1 MLLAPF
7 LDVLGP
13 TGPVLRPAGDDYEIM
28 IRGAGGAGGR
38 CRIRLMELHTG
49 KSAGKRVAFFYKT
62 SMVPHSH
69 DRYSYGAAMFD
80 ENLAPE
86 VAQRWIAY
94 LESGFDPSGIPP
106 EVRRALT
113 FELPDFEPVR
123 DEPGMVPGPSLQVSE
138 AAAGARMGDAPARRL
153 NAGEL
158 EVDLFCRGIRIDPS
172 CVLEDD
178 ARAFS
183 RTRAGLGSGLELVLP
198 GPLKDVWLNVPV
210 EEDFAH
216 DSPYRL
222 VRTGQGAY
230 QVVDDRFEKLTSPD
244 DERRRPYLVRL
255 PAQPDWYDRETTK
268 GTLMSRVGVMQGTY
282 LGIYL
287 SNSCGFWY
295 HKPEAGCLFCTT
307 GLNVGVNEVAEKE
320 ISDVVEVARAAREES
335 GNTFVHFN
343 SGFHGGDRNLEAVA
357 PYVKAVKE
365 QVGSLIGVQV
375 VPSTNLWKYDR
386 MIDLGANHF
395 SFCYEFHN
403 PEYFARYLPGKDRL
417 IGQSAFFN
425 AMEYCVKKMGK
436 GSCSGEIIAGV
447 EPIEDT
453 IKAIDYITGVGAF
466 PTVCIFRPTIGSA
479 MERVPTPKTDEMLDV
494 MRYMYDACRRNGIP
508 IGLAPNIEVSLI
520 VNPDDARYLVQRDW
534 RVRLYELRLA
544 ALKMLA
550 TPYFAREL
558 RPRGKRGGPE
568 IPVFQQNATSPSQG

>member
-7 LDVLGP
+7 LAALGP
-13 TGPVLRPAGDDYEIM
+13 TGPVLRPAGNDYEILV
-28 IRGAGGAGGR
+28 RGADGWGGR
-38 CRIRLMELHTG
+38 CRIRLLTLATG
-49 KSAGKRVAFFYKT
+49 KSAGKSAAFFYKT
-62 SMVPHSH
+62 SMVPHSR
-69 DRYSYGAAMFD
+69 DRYSYGAAIFD
-80 ENLAPE
+80 DQLTHEAASRWLQYLA
-86 VAQRWIAY
+86 
-94 LESGFDPSGIPP
+94 SGFDPAAVPK

-113 FELPDFEPVR
+113 FELPDFEPLHEAGMA
-123 DEPGMVPGPSLQVSE
+123 EPGSVS
-138 AAAGARMGDAPARRL
+138 AADPLADHPDLTGAPAHRL

-178 ARAFS
+178 ARAFT

-222 VRTGQGAY
+222 VRTDLGAY
-230 QVVDDRFEKLTSPD
+230 QVVDDRFGRANPPGDSH
-244 DERRRPYLVRL
+244 RPYPVRL
-255 PAQPDWYDRETTK
+255 PAQPDWYDRETSK

-295 HKPEAGCLFCTT
+295 HKPEAGCHFCTT
-307 GLNVGVNEVAEKE
+307 GLNVGVNEIAEKD
-320 ISDVVEVARAAREES
+320 IRDVVEVARAARDES

-343 SGFHGGDRNLEAVA
+343 SGFHGGDHNLEAVA

-365 QVGSLIGVQV
+365 EVGSLIGVQV

-403 PEYFARYLPGKDRL
+403 PEYFARFLPGKERL
-417 IGQSAFFN
+417 IGQAAFFN

-479 MERVPTPKTDEMLDV
+479 MEKFPTPKTDEMIDV

-520 VNPDDARYLVQRDW
+520 VNPDDARYLVHRDW

-544 ALKMLA
+544 ALKILA
-550 TPYFAREL
+550 APYFAREL
-558 RPRGKRGGPE
+558 RPRGKQGGPA
-568 IPVFQQNATSPSQG
+568 IPVFQNVASPSRG